1 MQILLRFKIG
11 ISGRD
16 LVLELEKLEF
26 LVWRLL
32 GIFEFDL
39 EKASLYTFGIL
50 ELELLV
56 HLGILDSNF
65 LGVITIDW
73 ISL

>member
-16 LVLELEKLEF
+16 LVLELETLEF

-32 GIFEFDL
+32 GIFELDL